1 MGNSV
6 RRHPLAAAGLAAA
19 AVLALLPLVVS
30 PYALIVVS
38 HVLILAIA
46 CLGVNLLLG
55 YAGLLSL
62 GHAAYF
68 GLGAYAGAF
77 LRVFGYLGSF
87 EAYLL
92 SGLAASTA
100 AAALVG
106 LLCLR
111 ATRIYFTILTLAFGQ
126 VIHSLFVAGHVF
138 RLAGDVG
145 QGLYFVGEGG
155 LYLPRLTM
163 AGIEVSAERFPGV
176 LYYVIAGAFLGCA
189 LVMWRIVHSPFGK
202 ALQAVRDNETRARF
216 VGIPVGWCRWAAFVI
231 AGAYAGLAGGLAGE
245 LDRQVT
251 PEQLHW
257 LLSAEFVLAIVVGG
271 SRHFLG
277 PVLGA
282 VLLTL
287 LEELALR
294 VTLYHGMVLGALLI
308 AVVFAFPGGAAGLL
322 GRLRRPGGESAPQWG
337 AGSPGRHA

>member
-19 AVLALLPLVVS
+19 AALAHLPLAVS

-92 SGLAASTA
+92 SGLAASAA

-126 VIHSLFVAGHVF
+126 VVHSLFVAGHVF

-163 AGIEVSAERFPGV
+163 AGIEVSSERFPGV
-176 LYYVIAGAFLGCA
+176 LYSVIAAAFLGCA
-189 LVMWRIVHSPFGK
+189 LLMWRIVHSPFGK

-216 VGIPVGWCRWAAFVI
+216 VGVPVGWCRWMAFVI
-231 AGAYAGLAGGLAGE
+231 AGAYAGLAGGLAGQ

-282 VLLTL
+282 VFLTL

-294 VTLYHGMVLGALLI
+294 VTLYHGLVLGALLI

-322 GRLRRPGGESAPQWG
+322 GRLRSSG
-337 AGSPGRHA
+337 AAVPS

>member
-6 RRHPLAAAGLAAA
+6 RRHPLAAAGLAAP
-19 AVLALLPLVVS
+19 VLLALLPLVVS

-77 LRVFGYLGSF
+77 LRVFGYLGSL

-100 AAALVG
+100 ASALVG

-163 AGIEVSAERFPGV
+163 AGIEVSSERFPGV
-176 LYYVIAGAFLGCA
+176 LYYVIAAAFLGCA

-202 ALQAVRDNETRARF
+202 SLQAIRDNETRARF

-322 GRLRRPGGESAPQWG
+322 GRLRSSTAAEPS
-337 AGSPGRHA
+337 

>member
-1 MGNSV
+1 MGNIAA
-6 RRHPLAAAGLAAA
+6 RHPRMAAGLAAA
-19 AVLALLPLVVS
+19 ATLAILPEIVS
-30 PYALIVVS
+30 PYSLIIVS
-38 HVLILAIA
+38 HGLILSIA
-46 CLGVNLLLG
+46 CLGVNLLFG
-55 YAGLLSL
+55 YAGLLSF

-77 LRVFGYLGSF
+77 LRIFGYLGSF

-92 SGLAASTA
+92 SGMACSTV

-106 LLCLR
+106 LVCVR
-111 ATRIYFTILTLAFGQ
+111 ATRIYFTVLTLAFGQ

-145 QGLYFVGEGG
+145 KGLYFVGEGG

-163 AGIEVSAERFPGV
+163 AGVEISADRFPGM
-176 LYYVIAGAFLGCA
+176 LYYIIAGALLA
-189 LVMWRIVHSPFGK
+189 STTVMWRIVHSPFGK
-202 ALQAVRDNETRARF
+202 ALQAIRDNETRARF
-216 VGIPVGWCRWAAFVI
+216 VGIRVGWCRWMAFVI
-231 AGAYAGLAGGLAGE
+231 AAMFAGLAGGLAGE

-271 SRHFLG
+271 SRHFFG

-282 VLLTL
+282 LMMTF
-287 LEELALR
+287 LEEFALR
-294 VTLYHGMVLGALLI
+294 VTLYHGMALGALLI
-308 AVVFAFPGGAAGLL
+308 TVVFVFPGGVAGLL
-322 GRLRRPGGESAPQWG
+322 VRLRRSKAI
-337 AGSPGRHA
+337 GSG